1 MSFQNAGN
9 VSTWGVEAGG
19 SGIGGQLG
27 LYMTLFQTT
36 KMVLSECQRSTALE
50 KDLGP
55 VSTTQTCLYHL
66 LLLWT
71 FSYSCCIQTQA
82 NTQVKIILCQEVVV
96 YAINLTTR
104 EAKTVVL

>member
-9 VSTWGVEAGG
+9 VSTWAGG

-50 KDLGP
+50 KDLGS

-71 FSYSCCIQTQA
+71 FHTNPGKHIGKNNSLLGGGGACH
-82 NTQVKIILCQEVVV
+82 
-96 YAINLTTR
+96 
-104 EAKTVVL
+104 